1 MFIKIALF
9 IFITIS
15 LYAQEKSWYQKINP
29 SIELGMHVSV
39 FGGSIDNIHSKTDVY
54 DDLAYKDSSSSYL
67 ALGLRTDYTY
77 FPNFKVNYFLE
88 TQNTSVEH
96 NSTIYIAD
104 GIFDSN
110 ATISSAINYSVVNFT
125 IYHDF
130 KQKGTYL
137 KFLRWRFYPG
147 DIEYYLG
154 INLKII
160 QWRIDLEHS
169 IQKTKHW
176 INVEKN
182 IPLPYAGFQY
192 FYKNFRA
199 FANISAI
206 SFNEAKSLNFEYGL
220 AYQLYKDLYIN
231 GSYLYEN
238 FQVTESAGNHIDTI
252 KFKTFGNKFSVKYI
266 F

>member
-39 FGGSIDNIHSKTDVY
+39 FGGSIDNIHSNTDIH
-54 DDLAYKDSSSSYL
+54 DDLKYNDSSSSYL
-67 ALGLRTDYTY
+67 ALGLRTDYAY
-77 FPNFKVNYFLE
+77 MPNFKINYFLE
-88 TQNTSVEH
+88 TQNTSIDH
-96 NSTIYIAD
+96 NNTIYIAD

-110 ATISSAINYSVVNFT
+110 TTIASNINYSVMNFT
-125 IYHDF
+125 IFHDF
-130 KQKGTYL
+130 KQKGRNL
-137 KFLRWRFYPG
+137 KFLRWHFYPG

-154 INLKII
+154 INLKVIK
-160 QWRIDLEHS
+160 WRIDLENS
-169 IQKTKHW
+169 LLKTKHW
-176 INVEKN
+176 IDVEKN

-192 FYKNFRA
+192 FYKDFRG
-199 FANISAI
+199 FASISAL
-206 SFNEAKSLNFEYGL
+206 SFSKAKSLNFEYGIS
-220 AYQLYKDLYIN
+220 YQVYQDLYIN
-231 GSYLYEN
+231 ASYLYEN
-238 FQVTESAGNHIDTI
+238 FQVTESAGEHIDTI